1 MTTTMMMVMAIIIII
16 IGEVK
21 IKEESLSGSFASSCS
36 FLAFDP
42 IFKF

>member
-1 MTTTMMMVMAIIIII
+1 MMMVMAIIIII
-16 IGEVK
+16 IIGEVIK